1 MLNRKEAKMKLIA
14 YSLLLA
20 MGLFGSNAAFAAA
33 DCKSYPKEEWA
44 SEDTLKEALEAEGY
58 TIKKFKVDGNCY
70 EMYGRNKEGKKVE
83 IYFDMKT
90 LAIVKAELQK

>member
-1 MLNRKEAKMKLIA
+1 MKKMTFRV
-14 YSLLLA
+14 LLA
-20 MGLFGSNAAFAAA
+20 LGLLSQGLLGSQTAFAAA

-58 TIKKFKVDGNCY
+58 TIKKFKIDGNCY
-70 EMYGRNKEGKKVE
+70 EIYGRNKEGKKVE

-90 LAIVKAELQK
+90 LAIVKAIGLKD

>member
-1 MLNRKEAKMKLIA
+1 MRKILFSI
-14 YSLLLA
+14 LLA
-20 MGLFGSNAAFAAA
+20 VSMMQSTAVFAAA

-44 SEDTLKEALEAEGY
+44 SEETLKEALEAEGY

-70 EMYGRNKEGKKVE
+70 EIYGRSKEGKKVE

-90 LAIVKAELQK
+90 LAIVKAIGLKD

>member
-1 MLNRKEAKMKLIA
+1 MYKKLPH
-14 YSLLLA
+14 YLLA
-20 MGLFGSNAAFAAA
+20 TTLALLSTSVFAAA

-44 SEDTLKEALEAEGY
+44 SEDALKEALEAEGY

-70 EMYGRNKEGKKVE
+70 EIYGRSKEGKKVE

-90 LAIVKAELQK
+90 LAIVKAIGLKD